1 MQNKIEYCTAD
12 EFLFIER
19 CYALTDFHIKEYPIL
34 KKYDYNKV
42 FNAIVALE
50 LNRLEEEQKFD
61 ASIDFND
68 EIIEI
73 EEVGELDV
81 VDITVDNDSLFYAN
95 DVLTKNSYGV
105 TFGCDLIIGIIT
117 TPEFDAQHKICY
129 RQLKNRYRDINMNNK
144 FFLGVNKAKMKLYDL
159 SAYNQGNPNIDAKAE
174 LENESEEFASLMI
187 KSKRK
192 RISL

>member
-1 MQNKIEYCTAD
+1 MQNKIECCTAD

-42 FNAIVALE
+42 FNAMAILE
-50 LNRLEEEQKFD
+50 LNSLEEEQKFD

-95 DVLTKNSYGV
+95 DVLTKNSYGLV
-105 TFGCDLIIGIIT
+105 FGCDILIGIIT
-117 TPEFDAQHKICY
+117 TPEFDAQNKICFK
-129 RQLKNRYRDINMNNK
+129 QLKNRYRDINMNNK
-144 FFLGVNKAKMKLYDL
+144 FLLGVNKSKMKLYDL
-159 SAYNQGNPNIDAKAE
+159 STYTANPNADGKAE
-174 LENESEEFASLMI
+174 LESEADEFTSSVLKI
-187 KSKRK
+187 KRK
-192 RISL
+192 KISL

>member
-1 MQNKIEYCTAD
+1 MQNKIECCTAD

-42 FNAIVALE
+42 FNAIAILE

-73 EEVGELDV
+73 EEVGELCMLSE
-81 VDITVDNDSLFYAN
+81 N
-95 DVLTKNSYGV
+95 
-105 TFGCDLIIGIIT
+105 
-117 TPEFDAQHKICY
+117 EFDEIY
-129 RQLKNRYRDINMNNK
+129 EFKN
-144 FFLGVNKAKMKLYDL
+144 
-159 SAYNQGNPNIDAKAE
+159 
-174 LENESEEFASLMI
+174 NEVAL
-187 KSKRK
+187 
-192 RISL
+192 